1 MEDTAHMDY
10 ELAEP
15 KAEALIES
23 LRSVGY
29 SLKTAIADIVD
40 NSIAASAKNIWI
52 NFHWEGSKSH
62 ISILDDG
69 AGMDEQELSEAMRPG
84 SQSPIE
90 KRRPEDLGRFG
101 LGLKTAS
108 FSQARCLSV
117 LSKKGKQQ
125 IQVRQWDLDYV
136 VESKEWRLLKSLGRI
151 GDSWTDELKGLKSGT
166 LVLWHNLDRLTGNT
180 KTNNSK
186 SRDHFNH
193 QIEEV
198 REHLEM
204 IFHRFLEGPKE
215 RLKIW
220 INGNKNQHRLQ
231 PWNPFIADHTCTS
244 QVAPDDIDFGDEVVS
259 IKGYIL
265 PHKDRF
271 KSPEE
276 CEKTAGPDGWNAQ
289 QGFYIYRNDR
299 MLVSGDWLRLG
310 RPRAWARQ
318 EHYRLA
324 RISIDIPNSLDSE
337 WSLDV
342 KKSTAR
348 PPARIKSKLTKLA
361 EDVRNRAKQVFV
373 HRGEYGPRGTYNQ
386 EELIRPW
393 KSSAR
398 SGHTIYKIDRK
409 HILIKKLLNK
419 AGKTR
424 LELEATLRFLEET
437 VPVQKIW
444 LNTSEENAD
453 YAKPYED
460 LDYEIVF
467 ADLRRV
473 WEILLSTGIGKNE
486 AKLKIRTMEPFNH
499 YPELI
504 EQLN

>member
-1 MEDTAHMDY
+1 MEEDY

-15 KAEALIES
+15 KPEALIES
-23 LRSVGY
+23 LRAVGY
-29 SLKTAIADIVD
+29 TLETAIADVID
-40 NSIAASAKNIWI
+40 NSISASAKNIWI
-52 NFHWEGSKSH
+52 NFYWDGPNSY

-69 AGMDEQELSEAMRPG
+69 SGMDECGLSNAMRPG
-84 SQSPIE
+84 SQSPLETRSE
-90 KRRPEDLGRFG
+90 KDLGRFG

-117 LSKKGKQQ
+117 LSKKQNMPIYARK
-125 IQVRQWDLDYV
+125 WDLDYV
-136 VESKEWRLLKSLGRI
+136 IKNKQWRLLKSTGESEKSL
-151 GDSWTDELKGLKSGT
+151 SSMLKDLESGT
-166 LVLWHNLDRLTGNT
+166 LVFWQNLDRLTEGT
-180 KTNNSK
+180 ITSDEKA
-186 SRDHFNH
+186 RDRFNQ
-193 QIEEV
+193 QIEDV
-198 REHLEM
+198 SEHLGM
-204 IFHRFLEGPKE
+204 IFHRYISGPNQ
-215 RLKIW
+215 RLTVW
-220 INGNKNQHRLQ
+220 INGKNSQNKVE
-231 PWNPFIADHTCTS
+231 PWDPFSTS
-244 QVAPDDIDFGDEVVS
+244 HDATLLMPTDQIDFGDQIVA
-259 IKGYIL
+259 IKGYVL

-271 KSPEE
+271 NTEE
-276 CEKTAGPDGWNAQ
+276 ACERAAGPNGWNTQ

-299 MLVSGDWLRLG
+299 MLVSGEWLKLG
-310 RPRAWARQ
+310 RPRPWAKQ

-324 RISIDIPNSLDSE
+324 RLSIDIPNNIDTE

-342 KKSTAR
+342 KKSTAK
-348 PPARIKSKLTKLA
+348 PPPKIKQKLFKLA
-361 EDVRNRAKQVFV
+361 ADTREKAKQVFV

-393 KSSAR
+393 ESSVR

-424 LELEATLRFLEET
+424 PELEATLRFLEET

-460 LDYEIVF
+460 LDYEILF

-473 WEILLSTGIGKNE
+473 WEILLATGIDRNE

>member
-1 MEDTAHMDY
+1 MEEEY

-15 KAEALIES
+15 KPEALIES
-23 LRSVGY
+23 LRAVGY
-29 SLKTAIADIVD
+29 TLETAIADIID
-40 NSIAASAKNIWI
+40 NSISASAKNIWI
-52 NFHWEGSKSH
+52 NFYWDGHNSY

-69 AGMDEQELSEAMRPG
+69 SGMDECGLSNAMRPG
-84 SQSPIE
+84 SQSPLEARSE
-90 KRRPEDLGRFG
+90 KDLGRFG

-117 LSKKGKQQ
+117 LSKKQGMPIYARK
-125 IQVRQWDLDYV
+125 WDLDYV
-136 VESKEWRLLKSLGRI
+136 IKSKQWRLLKSI
-151 GDSWTDELKGLKSGT
+151 GKSEKSYSSLLKDLKSGT
-166 LVLWHNLDRLTGNT
+166 LVFWQNLDRLTDGT
-180 KTNNSK
+180 ITSDEKA
-186 SRDHFNH
+186 RDRFNQ
-193 QIEEV
+193 QIEDV
-198 REHLEM
+198 REHLGM
-204 IFHRFLEGPKE
+204 IFHRYISGPNQ
-215 RLKIW
+215 RLTIWVNGRNAQNKIE
-220 INGNKNQHRLQ
+220 
-231 PWNPFIADHTCTS
+231 PWDPFSTS
-244 QVAPDDIDFGDEVVS
+244 HDATLLMPTDQIDFGDQIVA
-259 IKGYIL
+259 IKGYVL

-271 KSPEE
+271 NTEEE
-276 CEKTAGPDGWNAQ
+276 CERAAGPNGWNTQ

-299 MLVSGDWLRLG
+299 MLVSGEWLKLG
-310 RPRAWARQ
+310 RPRPWAKQ

-324 RISIDIPNSLDSE
+324 RLSIDIPNNIDTE

-342 KKSTAR
+342 KKSTAK
-348 PPARIKSKLTKLA
+348 PPPEIKQKLFKLA
-361 EDVRNRAKQVFV
+361 SDTREKAKQVFV

-393 KSSAR
+393 ESSAR

-409 HILIKKLLNK
+409 HILIKKLLSK

-424 LELEATLRFLEET
+424 PELEATLRFLEET

-444 LNTSEENAD
+444 LNTSEGNAD
-453 YAKPYED
+453 YAKPYEE

-473 WEILLSTGIGKNE
+473 WEILLATGIGKNE

-504 EQLN
+504 EQLA

>member
-1 MEDTAHMDY
+1 MKESY

-15 KAEALIES
+15 KPEALIES
-23 LRSVGY
+23 LRAVGY
-29 SLKTAIADIVD
+29 TLETAIADVID
-40 NSIAASAKNIWI
+40 NSISASAKNIWI
-52 NFHWEGSKSH
+52 NFYWNGPNSH

-69 AGMDEQELSEAMRPG
+69 SGMDEKCLSNAMRPG
-84 SQSPIE
+84 SQSPLEARSE
-90 KRRPEDLGRFG
+90 KDLGRFG

-117 LSKKGKQQ
+117 LSKKQGMPIYARK
-125 IQVRQWDLDYV
+125 WDLDYV
-136 VESKEWRLLKSLGRI
+136 IKSKQWRLLKSVGKSENSYSSL
-151 GDSWTDELKGLKSGT
+151 LKDLKSGT
-166 LVLWHNLDRLTGNT
+166 LVFWQNLDRLTNGT
-180 KTNNSK
+180 IATDEKA
-186 SRDHFNH
+186 RDRFNQ
-193 QIEEV
+193 QIEDV
-198 REHLEM
+198 REHLGM
-204 IFHRFLEGPKE
+204 IFHRYISGPNQ
-215 RLKIW
+215 RLTIWVNGRNAQNKIE
-220 INGNKNQHRLQ
+220 
-231 PWNPFIADHTCTS
+231 PWDPFSTS
-244 QVAPDDIDFGDEVVS
+244 HDATLLMPTDQIDFGDQIVA
-259 IKGYIL
+259 IKGYVL

-271 KSPEE
+271 KTKEE
-276 CEKTAGPDGWNAQ
+276 CERAAGPNGWNTQ

-299 MLVSGDWLRLG
+299 MLVSGEWLKLG
-310 RPRAWARQ
+310 RPRPWAKQ

-324 RISIDIPNSLDSE
+324 RLSIDIPNNIDTE

-342 KKSTAR
+342 KKSTAK
-348 PPARIKSKLTKLA
+348 PPPEIKQKLFKLA
-361 EDVRNRAKQVFV
+361 SDTREKAKQVFV
-373 HRGEYGPRGTYNQ
+373 HRGEYGPRGTYKQ

-393 KSSAR
+393 ESSAR

-409 HILIKKLLNK
+409 HILIKKMLSN

-424 LELEATLRFLEET
+424 PELEATLRFLEET

-473 WEILLSTGIGKNE
+473 WEILLTTGIGRNE

>member
-1 MEDTAHMDY
+1 MKESY

-15 KAEALIES
+15 KPEALIES
-23 LRSVGY
+23 LRAVGY
-29 SLKTAIADIVD
+29 TLETAIADVID
-40 NSIAASAKNIWI
+40 NSISASAKNIWI
-52 NFHWEGSKSH
+52 NFYWNGPNSH

-69 AGMDEQELSEAMRPG
+69 SGMDEKGLSNAMRPG
-84 SQSPIE
+84 SQSPLEARSE
-90 KRRPEDLGRFG
+90 KDLGRFG

-117 LSKKGKQQ
+117 LSKKQGMPIYARK
-125 IQVRQWDLDYV
+125 WDLDYV
-136 VESKEWRLLKSLGRI
+136 IKSKQWRLLKSVGKSENSYSSL
-151 GDSWTDELKGLKSGT
+151 LKDLKSGT
-166 LVLWHNLDRLTGNT
+166 LVFWQNLDRLTNGT
-180 KTNNSK
+180 ITTDEKA
-186 SRDHFNH
+186 RDRFNQ
-193 QIEEV
+193 QIEDV
-198 REHLEM
+198 REHLGM
-204 IFHRFLEGPKE
+204 IFHRYISGPNQ
-215 RLKIW
+215 RLTIWVNGRNAQNKIE
-220 INGNKNQHRLQ
+220 
-231 PWNPFIADHTCTS
+231 PWDPFSTS
-244 QVAPDDIDFGDEVVS
+244 HDATLLMPTDQIDFGDQIVA
-259 IKGYIL
+259 IKGYVL

-271 KSPEE
+271 KTKEE
-276 CEKTAGPDGWNAQ
+276 CELAAGPNGWNTQ

-299 MLVSGDWLRLG
+299 MLVSGEWLKLG
-310 RPRAWARQ
+310 RPRPCAKQ

-324 RISIDIPNSLDSE
+324 RLSIDIPNNIDTE

-342 KKSTAR
+342 KKSTAK
-348 PPARIKSKLTKLA
+348 PPPEIKQKLFKLA
-361 EDVRNRAKQVFV
+361 SDTREKAKQVFV
-373 HRGEYGPRGTYNQ
+373 HRGEYGPRGTYKQ

-393 KSSAR
+393 ESSAR

-409 HILIKKLLNK
+409 HILIKKMLSN

-424 LELEATLRFLEET
+424 PELEATLRFLEET

-467 ADLRRV
+467 ADLHRV
-473 WEILLSTGIGKNE
+473 WKILLTTGIGRNE